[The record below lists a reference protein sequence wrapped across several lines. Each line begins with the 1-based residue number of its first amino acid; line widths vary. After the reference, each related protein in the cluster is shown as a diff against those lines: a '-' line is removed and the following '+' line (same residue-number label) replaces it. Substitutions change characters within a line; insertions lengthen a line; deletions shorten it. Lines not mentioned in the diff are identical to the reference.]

1 MDLTGLET
9 ISILL
14 LLLPLV
20 FYFQFL
26 MLLCV
31 TLCQVS
37 FFQVSLSPAAAVEE
51 LLPLSSLLVGPFF
64 FFFCVCPPLHWTLVP
79 HCCCRVYI
87 NGKEWE
93 RERDT
98 VTVVKYKKKGWK
110 FISRTFFSVL
120 FFFLGLF
127 SLSISGKSPSFYL
140 YTTPVIGLG
149 AI

>member
-9 ISILL
+9 ISIPL

-110 FISRTFFSVL
+110 FISRTFFFL
-120 FFFLGLF
+120 FCFSFLVSSRYLLVESPHLF
-127 SLSISGKSPSFYL
+127 IYIQRL
-140 YTTPVIGLG
+140 
-149 AI
+149 